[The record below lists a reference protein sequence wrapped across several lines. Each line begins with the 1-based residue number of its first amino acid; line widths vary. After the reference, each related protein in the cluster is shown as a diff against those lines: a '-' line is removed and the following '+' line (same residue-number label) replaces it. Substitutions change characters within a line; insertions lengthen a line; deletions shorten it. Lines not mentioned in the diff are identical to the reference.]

1 MPHHANI
8 TVLGG
13 LPVTVTYTIQGP
25 EPDVGIM
32 SSWVEEFE
40 ITHIAGRKVKGNRAN
55 WLYTSSTRTNPPTTL
70 PLTPST
76 NPGPTTANTTNSLT
90 YQGIS
95 HIIRPQAQKRKPPP

>member
-1 MPHHANI
+1 MTHHASI

-25 EPDVGIM
+25 EPDVGIT

-55 WLYTSSTRTNPPTTL
+55 WLYTKLNKNKS
-70 PLTPST
+70 
-76 NPGPTTANTTNSLT
+76 AYDAAIDQI
-90 YQGIS
+90 YQS
-95 HIIRPQAQKRKPPP
+95 WCDDSEYD